1 MSAENGKLVALRAA
15 LFHSVPAHVH
25 ELRRQASQLKDEND
39 ELMSYAYSQTRKL
52 KLEIFQRKCV
62 CAEFLIAYSHDFHR
76 AWQNWE
82 LWLLAGHED
91 RPLPKTKL
99 QKKKIVAQVEEN
111 IREICA
117 EINIRSVFFRDWGRQ
132 I

>member
-1 MSAENGKLVALRAA
+1 MLLSASVLAAAMSAENGKLVALDTA

-52 KLEIFQRKCV
+52 KLEIFQRKCL
-62 CAEFLIAYSHDFHR
+62 CAENLIAYSHDHHR

-91 RPLPKTKL
+91 KPLPKNQTA
-99 QKKKIVAQVEEN
+99 KKD
-111 IREICA
+111 
-117 EINIRSVFFRDWGRQ
+117 RSSSGGEHPRDLP
-132 I
+132 